1 MSATLRLARYLLV
14 VLATGAYLILAHL
27 TTAPDEPSTLGAL
40 VAVLPIA
47 VIALAM
53 AWRARHR
60 RRALGLWS
68 VCVIGSAL
76 AWPLIETRFVWVY
89 FVQHLGVFMLLAVGF
104 ARSLAIGEV
113 PMITR
118 FARQVHGEALAPEV
132 LRYTRAVTLAWTLYF
147 AAMAIASI
155 ILFAFA
161 SLPNWSLF
169 VNLFTPVSVGLV
181 FAVEFG
187 VRLAVLPHELRT
199 GLVDSIRAFFD
210 SVRRHSPTAS

>member
-181 FAVEFG
+181 FALEYG
-187 VRLAVLPHELRT
+187 VRLAVLPQALRT
-199 GLVDSIRAFFD
+199 GLVDSIRAFVD
-210 SVRRHSPTAS
+210 SARRRSPTAF